1 MTPVPI
7 KRIIQVKAVLL
18 PVLAAATLLGLSLG
32 PGGGDPGTLIRSLVG
47 IPLGDP
53 VLEDIFWKIRLP
65 RVLLAAL
72 TGAVLSLGGLVFQ
85 ALLRNPLAEPYILG
99 VSGGAAIGAILGIL
113 LGLARFPWGSL
124 VAFAGG
130 MATVGLLLLM
140 SSWKTGLGKDALLLS
155 GVMINAFCGAVIL
168 FLVSVAPDTRLFNIL
183 SWLMGDL
190 SLAAMEQVGLL
201 AIVTVLCTA
210 ALFGLSHVMNLMILG
225 RDTAQSLGIRFGTM
239 TIILLA
245 ITSLMVGVT
254 VSICGLLGFVG
265 LVMPHLMRL
274 SFGPDHRVLVPACM
288 ISGAAYMILCDL
300 LARILPQ
307 QGEMPV
313 GVVTALIGAPAFVIL
328 LRRGSR

>member
-7 KRIIQVKAVLL
+7 KRIIRVKAVLL
-18 PVLAAATLLGLSLG
+18 PVLAAAALLGLSLG
-32 PGGGDPGTLIRSLVG
+32 PGGGDPATLIRSLAG
-47 IPLGDP
+47 IPIEDS
-53 VLEDIFWKIRLP
+53 VIEDIFWKIRLP

-113 LGLARFPWGSL
+113 SGLARFPWGSL
-124 VAFAGG
+124 AAFAGG

-168 FLVSVAPDTRLFNIL
+168 FLVSVTADSRLFSIL

-201 AIVTVLCTA
+201 AIVTLLCTI
-210 ALFGLSHVMNLMILG
+210 ALFGLSHVMNLMLLG
-225 RDTAQSLGIRFGTM
+225 RETAQSLGVRLGAM
-239 TIILLA
+239 TIILLTV
-245 ITSLMVGVT
+245 TSLMVGVA

-274 SFGPDHRVLVPACM
+274 SFGPDHRVLVPACVL
-288 ISGAAYMILCDL
+288 SGAAYMILCDL

-313 GVVTALIGAPAFVIL
+313 GVVTAMVGAPAFIIL
-328 LRRGSR
+328 LRRSSR

>member
-7 KRIIQVKAVLL
+7 KRIIRVKAILL
-18 PVLAAATLLGLSLG
+18 PVLAAAAFLGVAMG
-32 PGGGDPGTLIRSLVG
+32 PGGGDPGTLIRSLAG
-47 IPLGDP
+47 ASLEDA

-72 TGAVLSLGGLVFQ
+72 TGSALSLGGLVFQ

-124 VAFAGG
+124 TAFAGG

-168 FLVSVAPDTRLFNIL
+168 FLVSVTPDARLFNIL

-190 SLAAMEQVGLL
+190 SLAAMEQVKLL
-201 AIVTVLCTA
+201 AIVTALCAT
-210 ALFGLSHVMNLMILG
+210 ALFGLSHVMNLFLLG
-225 RDTAQSLGIRFGTM
+225 RDTAQSLGVRLGFM
-239 TIILLA
+239 TAVLLT
-245 ITSLMVGVT
+245 ITSFMVGVT

-274 SFGPDHRVLVPACM
+274 SFGPDHRVLVPAC
-288 ISGAAYMILCDL
+288 ILSGAAYMILCDL
-300 LARILPQ
+300 LARILPA

-313 GVVTALIGAPAFVIL
+313 GVVTALVGAPAFIFL
-328 LRRGSR
+328 LRRAAR

>member
-1 MTPVPI
+1 MMPYPVR
-7 KRIIQVKAVLL
+7 RIIRVTAILI
-18 PVLAAATLLGLSLG
+18 PILAAAAMLGVALG
-32 PGGGDPGTLIRSLVG
+32 SGGGDLGTLVRSIVG
-47 IPLGDP
+47 SPINDA

-99 VSGGAAIGAILGIL
+99 VSGGSAIGAILGIL
-113 LGLARFPWGSL
+113 SGLSRFPWGSL
-124 VAFAGG
+124 TAFAGG

-140 SSWKTGLGKDALLLS
+140 SSWKTGLGKHALLLS

-168 FLVSVAPDTRLFNIL
+168 FLVSVTPDARLFNVL

-201 AIVTVLCTA
+201 AAVTAVCGI
-210 ALFGLSHVMNLMILG
+210 ALFGLSHVMNLMLLG
-225 RDTAQSLGIRFGTM
+225 RDTAQSLGVRFGTM
-239 TIILLA
+239 TIILLTV
-245 ITSLMVGVT
+245 TSLMVGVA

-274 SFGPDHRVLVPACM
+274 AFGPDHRVLVPSC
-288 ISGAAYMILCDL
+288 ILSGAAYMIICDL
-300 LARILPQ
+300 LARIIPQ

-313 GVVTALIGAPAFVIL
+313 GVVTALIGAPAFILL
-328 LRRGSR
+328 LRRSAR

>member
-7 KRIIQVKAVLL
+7 KRIIRVKAVLL
-18 PVLAAATLLGLSLG
+18 PVLAAAALLGLSLG
-32 PGGGDPGTLIRSLVG
+32 PGGGDPATLIRSLAG
-47 IPLGDP
+47 IPIEDS
-53 VLEDIFWKIRLP
+53 VIEDIFWKIRLP

-113 LGLARFPWGSL
+113 SGLARFPWASL
-124 VAFAGG
+124 AAFSGG

-168 FLVSVAPDTRLFNIL
+168 FLVSVTTDSRLFNIL

-201 AIVTVLCTA
+201 AIVTLLCTI
-210 ALFGLSHVMNLMILG
+210 ALFGLSHVMNLMLLG
-225 RDTAQSLGIRFGTM
+225 RETAQSLGVRLGTM
-239 TIILLA
+239 TILLLTV
-245 ITSLMVGVT
+245 TSLMVGVT

-288 ISGAAYMILCDL
+288 LSGAAYMILCDL

-313 GVVTALIGAPAFVIL
+313 GVVTAMIGAPAFIIL
-328 LRRGSR
+328 LRRSSR